1 MVSVKNPK
9 EIEVKGDYNLVYNN
23 GQLVAIILV
32 AVEHT
37 RRQRHQGGNRFL
49 VYEYE
54 VTKGYKITEEWN
66 EKPEEGDI
74 KLAQYCGCWQSLRLH
89 KVVETRNTEDSVLVR
104 VPASLIKVEQYS
116 SVLRPLNLKWSY
128 SWHEYDTKER
138 VLRKVY
144 LSDIEEGCVP
154 VRDIF
159 LGENL
164 KKEIWRQAPTLQ
176 QMRRDGESDWV
187 SALRSYNGNILVH
200 FESRGIYAWYRPD
213 GTPLTYSDEGEWWH
227 LWPNCS
233 GHSANIDSVLEWAQ
247 EYRRRRGTVDC
258 DDSEPTDDPDDDLT
272 PRRIR
277 RGRSGAR
284 AERLAQREAA
294 ASASAANEE
303 E

>member
-9 EIEVKGDYNLVYNN
+9 DIAIKGDYNLVYHND
-23 GQLVAIILV
+23 QLVAIILV

-37 RRQRHQGGNRFL
+37 RRERHQGGNRFL

-54 VTKGYKITEEWN
+54 AAKGYQITEEWQ

-74 KLAQYCGCWQSLRLH
+74 KLAQYCGCWQCLRLH
-89 KVVETRNTEDSVLVR
+89 KAVDTRNTEDTILVR

-116 SVLRPLNLKWSY
+116 SVLRPLNIKWSY

-144 LSDIEEGCVP
+144 LSDIEEGCSP
-154 VRDIF
+154 VWEVLR
-159 LGENL
+159 GEDAEEAL
-164 KKEIWRQAPTLQ
+164 WRQAPTLQ
-176 QMRRDGESDWV
+176 QMCPTGQEYISCK
-187 SALRSYNGNILVH
+187 LSYNGNILVH
-200 FESRGIYAWYRPD
+200 LESRGIYAWYKPD
-213 GTPLTYSDEGEWWH
+213 GTPLTYSDEGEWSY
-227 LWPNCS
+227 LYSRCS
-233 GHSANIDSVLEWAQ
+233 GYHGDAQGALQWATK
-247 EYRRRRGTVDC
+247 EYRSRRGLSDY
-258 DDSEPTDDPDDDLT
+258 DSESTDDTDGDDLT

-284 AERLAQREAA
+284 RERLAQQEAA
-294 ASASAANEE
+294 EAEAAEE